1 MKSPIPYKE
10 LATTALSIVAFT
22 ALVVNPGILLLVA
35 LSTVFSL
42 LLTGIVST
50 DLFHNYQNKNAREAL
65 KRAHRIERK
74 H

>member
-1 MKSPIPYKE
+1 MKTIPYKE
-10 LATTALSIVAFT
+10 LVIALASIVAF
-22 ALVVNPGILLLVA
+22 LGLILLPEILVMLIA
-35 LSTVFSL
+35 AGCFSL

-50 DLFHNYQNKNAREAL
+50 ERFHNYHNKNAREAL